1 LDWNKTKTIFIVV
14 FSILNVFLYS
24 LYLDRNE
31 QVQDVQLDRENSIEE
46 LLKLDN
52 ISYEQLPNY
61 NEESTYASAEVA
73 VFMEEDLKVF
83 KNQEFTILDKDKTL
97 LVSKVNSVHPISNS
111 KGEYQFTQFL
121 AANVPKGNE
130 FILWDVD
137 VENNVALFF
146 QKVND
151 FPIYYNQNAMLKV
164 FWNEKEYITGYE
176 QRMFGEFIN
185 FNKKKDLL
193 SPIEAINTLYSRDY
207 LQRNST
213 VKSVSLGYA
222 TDIQL
227 TKTQVFAPT
236 WRVHV
241 ELEDGTIEDYFINA
255 REGKVVDFKKE
266 LEEELKDNE

>member
-1 LDWNKTKTIFIVV
+1 MV

-24 LYLDRNE
+24 LYLDRNQ

-46 LLKLDN
+46 SLKLDN

-61 NEESTYASAEVA
+61 NEESSYASAEVA
-73 VFMEEDLKVF
+73 AFTEEDLKSF
-83 KNQEFTILDKDKTL
+83 KNQEFTILDKTL
-97 LVSKVNSVHPISNS
+97 LVSKVNAVFPISNS
-111 KGEYQFTQFL
+111 KGEYLFTQFL

-137 VENNVALFF
+137 KENNVALFF

-151 FPIYYNQNAMLKV
+151 FPIYYNQNAMLEV
-164 FWNEKEYITGYE
+164 FWDEDENITGYE
-176 QRMFGEFIN
+176 QRMFGEFIS

-241 ELEDGTIEDYFINA
+241 ELEDGTNEDYFINA
-255 REGKVVDFKKE
+255 REGKVVDFQKE
-266 LEEELKDNE
+266 LEDELKDNE